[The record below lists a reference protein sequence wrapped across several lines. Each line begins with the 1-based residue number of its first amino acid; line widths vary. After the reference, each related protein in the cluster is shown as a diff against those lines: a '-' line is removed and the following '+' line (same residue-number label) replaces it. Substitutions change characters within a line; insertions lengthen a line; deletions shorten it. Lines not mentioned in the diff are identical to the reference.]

1 MKNFLL
7 AAMIGLT
14 LLSSPALAQSRPLRL
29 TLGGG
34 QLTGNGTFHLGLSLD
49 AKRLPLN
56 RVLSVYAD
64 SNFTLGFG
72 CGAVFIPNAPPST
85 TYSGMES
92 FGVSVRQPW
101 GKGWSGVGMGSY
113 TTHFSDCGTADRKV
127 GGLGGKVFAGIGGGF
142 YFTEVALTLPS
153 ATKYLQT
160 SISVGFRL

>member
-1 MKNFLL
+1 MKKNLL
-7 AAMIGLT
+7 TVISCVLLT
-14 LLSSPALAQSRPLRL
+14 SPALAQSRPLRL
-29 TLGGG
+29 TLGGAKTSASDTV
-34 QLTGNGTFHLGLSLD
+34 LFGLSMD
-49 AKRLPLN
+49 AKWLPKN
-56 RVLSVYAD
+56 RMLSLYAD
-64 SNFTLGFG
+64 SGFTTGFG
-72 CGAVFIPNAPPST
+72 CAAVFIPNAPPST